1 MLSVSGQSPVLS
13 ERDLNIPRPGQLS
26 EVFSTKLECSG
37 GFPGSSAG
45 KESACNV
52 GDGLDP
58 WVGKISWRRERLPT
72 PVFCPGEFHGLYRTR
87 DSKESDKTEQLS
99 FSHFGMLCELLVDHT
114 RQFIHSLLIQC
125 VSVGCFLGV
134 GHRSEHLEKNER
146 NQCTERK
153 SPRMFQE
160 RPRGLC
166 RVSRGRKY
174 RK

>member
-1 MLSVSGQSPVLS
+1 MVCTSKPVFLS
-13 ERDLNIPRPGQLS
+13 
-26 EVFSTKLECSG
+26 
-37 GFPGSSAG
+37 GFHCGSAG
-45 KESACNV
+45 IHLQC
-52 GDGLDP
+52 GGPGLGRSP
-58 WVGKISWRRERLPT
+58 GEGSKWLPT

-146 NQCTERK
+146 NQSVHGEEE
-153 SPRMFQE
+153 P
-160 RPRGLC
+160 
-166 RVSRGRKY
+166 
-174 RK
+174 